1 MIEYKELWW
10 RWGKDGNPRD
20 NIAHDAAL
28 QFSGVHTEVVKNR
41 GLLGMKVGKDHKVG
55 RKKQHPTI
63 DTENYNVFNF
73 RRQLSKITK
82 VSVKLK

>member
-1 MIEYKELWW
+1 MKFYTINTNNYIE
-10 RWGKDGNPRD
+10 D
-20 NIAHDAAL
+20 L
-28 QFSGVHTEVVKNR
+28 QAPDWVEVLTDVEDLGDPEVVNNR

-63 DTENYNVFNF
+63 DTENYNAFNF